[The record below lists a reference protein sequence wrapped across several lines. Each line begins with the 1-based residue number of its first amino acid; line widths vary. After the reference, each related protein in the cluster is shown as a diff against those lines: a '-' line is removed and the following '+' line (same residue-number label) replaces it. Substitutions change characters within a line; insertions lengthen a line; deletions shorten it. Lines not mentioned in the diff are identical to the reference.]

1 MLIHLLRH
9 AEAEDISPTG
19 RDADRRLTEEG
30 RKRMRAVAK
39 AIAKLDPGYE
49 AVLVSPLVR
58 ARQTAEPVAEACGLE
73 RPFTETK
80 NLAPNA
86 DPIEVL
92 HELARLGPSSAL
104 LVGHQ
109 PHFGRLFGLL
119 LSGRSDLEVPM
130 KKAALAALEAPSDP
144 FLGRAPLKFYLLP
157 PLCDTTLPC

>member
-1 MLIHLLRH
+1 
-9 AEAEDISPTG
+9 
-19 RDADRRLTEEG
+19 
-30 RKRMRAVAK
+30 MRSVAK
-39 AIAKLDPGYE
+39 AIAKLDPGYD

-58 ARQTAEPVAEACGLE
+58 SRQTAEPVAAACGFE
-73 RPFTETK
+73 RPLTETK
-80 NLAPNA
+80 SLTPNA

-130 KKAALAALEAPSDP
+130 KKAALAAFEAPSDP
-144 FLGRAPLKFYLLP
+144 SLGPAELKFSLP
-157 PLCDTTLPC
+157 PRLLEELV

>member
-1 MLIHLLRH
+1 MVIHLLRH
-9 AEAEDISPTG
+9 AEAEDVSPTG
-19 RDADRRLTEEG
+19 RDADRRLTEEA
-30 RKRMRAVAK
+30 RKRMRAVAR
-39 AIAKLDPGYE
+39 AMAKLDPAYD

-58 ARQTAEPVAEACGLE
+58 SRQTAEPVAAACGFE

-80 NLAPNA
+80 SLMPNA
-86 DPIEVL
+86 DPVEVL

-130 KKAALAALEAPSDP
+130 KKAALAAFEAPADP
-144 FLGRAPLKFYLLP
+144 SLGLAELKFSLP
-157 PLCDTTLPC
+157 PRMLEKLV